1 MARRKRIYYPEG
13 SIQKG
18 LYTNGGEWMFEDGTE
33 YTGQYHRYLNTKEVF
48 TESYFIK
55 DVSKKLIEFYDL
67 NVEFQKNTFEYNVL
81 KEIVPDY
88 KPELTIPDPYF
99 LQPSQEDYD
108 NGFVKRYFYKRKG
121 STTINEITEKG
132 FGDLDSPYYQKL
144 ELKWKIAGP
153 LNDTPEETG
162 IIDTN
167 QRTILLYA
175 NQFEGLERY
184 LTDLTQAAQVS
195 FQN

>member
-18 LYTNGGEWMFEDGTE
+18 LYTSGGEWMFEDGIE

-55 DVSKKLIEFYDL
+55 DVSKKLIPFYDL
-67 NVEFQKNTFEYNVL
+67 NVDFQKNTFDYNVL
-81 KEIVPDY
+81 TENIKDY
-88 KPELTIPDPYF
+88 TPELTIPDPYF

-121 STTINEITEKG
+121 SLTINEIDEKG
-132 FGDLDSPYYQKL
+132 FGDLDSPYYQKI
-144 ELKWKIAGP
+144 ELKWKISGP
-153 LNDTPEETG
+153 LNDTTEETG

-167 QRTILLYA
+167 RRTILLYQ
-175 NQFEGLERY
+175 NEFTGLERY
-184 LTDLTQAAQVS
+184 LTDLQQSAKI
-195 FQN
+195 

>member
-1 MARRKRIYYPEG
+1 MARKRIYYPEG
-13 SIQKG
+13 AIQKG

-121 STTINEITEKG
+121 STTINEISKKG
-132 FGDLDSPYYQKL
+132 FGNLNSPYYQKL
-144 ELKWKIAGP
+144 KLKWKITGP
-153 LNDTPEETG
+153 LNDTTEETG

-167 QRTILLYA
+167 RRTILLYQ
-175 NQFEGLERY
+175 NEFTGLERY
-184 LTDLTQAAQVS
+184 LTDLQQSAKI
-195 FQN
+195 

>member
-18 LYTNGGEWMFEDGTE
+18 LYTSGGEWMFEDGTE
-33 YTGQYHRYLNTKEVF
+33 YSGQYHKYLNTKEVF

-55 DVSKKLIEFYDL
+55 DVSKKLIPFYDL
-67 NVEFQKNTFEYNVL
+67 NVDFQKNTFDYNVL
-81 KEIVPDY
+81 IENIKDY
-88 KPELTIPDPYF
+88 TPELTIPDPYF

-121 STTINEITEKG
+121 SLTINEIDEKG
-132 FGDLDSPYYQKL
+132 FGDLDSPYYQKI

-167 QRTILLYA
+167 RRTIMLYQ
-175 NQFEGLERY
+175 NEFTGLERY
-184 LTDLTQAAQVS
+184 LTNLQQSAKI
-195 FQN
+195 

>member
-184 LTDLTQAAQVS
+184 LTDLTQAARVS

>member
-33 YTGQYHRYLNTKEVF
+33 YTGQYHKYLNTREVF

-55 DVSKKLIEFYDL
+55 DVSKKLIRYYNLD
-67 NVEFQKNTFEYNVL
+67 VDFQKNTFEYNVL

-175 NQFEGLERY
+175 SQFEGLERY

>member
-153 LNDTPEETG
+153 LNDTTEETG

-184 LTDLTQAAQVS
+184 LTDLTQAAQVP

>member
-1 MARRKRIYYPEG
+1 MAKRRRVYYPEG
-13 SIQKG
+13 AIQKG
-18 LYTNGGEWMFEDGTE
+18 LYTNGREWMFEDGTE
-33 YTGQYHRYLNTKEVF
+33 YTGQYHKYTNTKEVF

-55 DVSKKLIEFYDL
+55 DVSKKLVPFYDL
-67 NVEFQKNTFEYNVL
+67 NIEFQKNTFQYNVL
-81 KEIVPDY
+81 KEKVSSY
-88 KPELTIPDPYF
+88 KPELEIPDPYF

-108 NGFVKRYFYKRKG
+108 NGFVERYFYKRKG
-121 STTINEITEKG
+121 STTINEISKSG
-132 FGDLDSPYYQKL
+132 FDSLNDPYYQKL
-144 ELKWKIAGP
+144 KLKWKIVGP

-175 NQFEGLERY
+175 GQFEGLEKY
-184 LTDLTQAAQVS
+184 LTDLTQSARVS